1 MSVLSGLS
9 ANDLNALMV
18 ATEEM
23 VASTDLD
30 RLRQTTVEALAGV
43 VGSPLVAWNEVCPR
57 TGRIE
62 AVTFPQLDP
71 AVYKQLGEV
80 FATHVEDHPVIA
92 HHRSTS
98 DSRPWAISDFVSLSD
113 FRRTGLYSDFYRPL
127 GATDQLSFIL
137 PDKDLIIGIALNT
150 ADGAITDRERTLC
163 GLIQPVLLQSYR
175 HLRAQMPDEQSIV
188 SFLEHRGLTPRE
200 VAVMMLVRDS
210 ASTKQISAQLSISPC
225 TVEKH
230 VEHAL
235 MKLGMTS
242 RLQASALLNRWGGL
256 VPRPE
261 PSARAALP
269 LPPKKVRD
277 TCPLAEP

>member
-1 MSVLSGLS
+1 MSVLSGLG
-9 ANDLNALMV
+9 ANDLNALME

-71 AVYKQLGEV
+71 ATYNQPGEA
-80 FATHVEDHPVIA
+80 FAAHVEDHPVIA
-92 HHRSTS
+92 HNRSTA
-98 DSRPWAISDFVSLSD
+98 DPRPWAISDFISMSE
-113 FRRTGLYSDFYRPL
+113 FRHTGLYADFYRPL

-137 PDKDLIIGIALNT
+137 PDKDLIVGIALNT
-150 ADGAITDRERTLC
+150 ADGPTTERERTLC
-163 GLIQPVLLQSYR
+163 GLIQPVLLQTYR
-175 HLRAQMPDEQSIV
+175 HLRAQLPDEQSVIV
-188 SFLEHRGLTPRE
+188 FLERRGLTPRE
-200 VAVMMLVRDS
+200 VAVMTLVCDF
-210 ASTKQISAQLSISPC
+210 ASTKRISAQLSISPR

-230 VEHAL
+230 VEHGL

-242 RLQASALLNRWGGL
+242 RLQASALLNRWRNAGQG
-256 VPRPE
+256 P
-261 PSARAALP
+261 
-269 LPPKKVRD
+269 
-277 TCPLAEP
+277 